1 MSAYDPK
8 RTFGVRLPR
17 SLHWGGRGG
26 APLQAPFLYPAQ
38 QSIVANLV
46 ASVGMHQCWGAFV
59 RAAYRRWLQLRQR
72 SFAKQQFSKAD
83 VAVGSKGDMSECPRS
98 VRLVRPAGTIAI
110 SDWLVITG

>member
-1 MSAYDPK
+1 MMLETVSVSLQVLS
-8 RTFGVRLPR
+8 GSLP
-17 SLHWGGRGG
+17 H
-26 APLQAPFLYPAQ
+26 
-38 QSIVANLV
+38 
-46 ASVGMHQCWGAFV
+46 
-59 RAAYRRWLQLRQR
+59 AYRRWLQLRQR